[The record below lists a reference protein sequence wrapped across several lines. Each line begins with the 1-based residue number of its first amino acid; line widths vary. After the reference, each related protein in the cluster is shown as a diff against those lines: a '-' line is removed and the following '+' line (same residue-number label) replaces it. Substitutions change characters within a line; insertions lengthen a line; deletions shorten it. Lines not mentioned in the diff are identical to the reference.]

1 MENNQMQNEQMN
13 TNAVPP
19 QMNHGGHEM
28 FDVHEVLSGAINTM
42 NTFTMLNEHVRDPEL
57 RDILERQKAFMQEEY
72 NITLE
77 SFKTGQKPAQPTQT
91 YEMKQDNHFT
101 YGLKASQPK
110 KPMQA
115 STEINDETIAN
126 SMLNAV
132 KSTVPAKAGAALEV
146 TNPVV
151 RRVLADSVP
160 NCIEMAYEISLYQ
173 NKHGYYQVPQL
184 TPQDMMQ
191 MQEGY
196 APAAVPSQKP
206 LYIKELAP
214 PFFEGHI
221 V

>member
-1 MENNQMQNEQMN
+1 MENNQKQNEQMN
-13 TNAVPP
+13 SSAVPP
-19 QMNHGGHEM
+19 RMNHGGHEM
-28 FDVHEVLSGAINTM
+28 FDVHEVLSGSINTI
-42 NTFTMLNEHVRDPEL
+42 NTYTLLSEQIRDPEL
-57 RDILERQKAFMQEEY
+57 RDILERQKSFMKEEY

-77 SFKTGQKPAQPTQT
+77 CFKTGQDPSMPTQS
-91 YEMKQDNHFT
+91 YKMNQDNQFT

-115 STEINDETIAN
+115 TAEVNDETIALG
-126 SMLNAV
+126 MLSAV
-132 KSTVPAKAGAALEV
+132 KASVPVKAGAALET

-151 RRVLADSVP
+151 RRVLADSLP

-196 APAAVPSQKP
+196 APTNVQSQNPNKP
-206 LYIKELAP
+206 PL
-214 PFFEGHI
+214 H
-221 V
+221 